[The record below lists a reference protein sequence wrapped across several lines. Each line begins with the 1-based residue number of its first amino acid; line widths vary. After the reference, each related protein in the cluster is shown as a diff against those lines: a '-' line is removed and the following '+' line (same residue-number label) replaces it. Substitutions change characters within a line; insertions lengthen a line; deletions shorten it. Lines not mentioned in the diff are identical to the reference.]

1 MNYLTDKLETNGA
14 FVRPTTRLGRK
25 LIARCLRKPFPG
37 ELPGDEKDRFAG
49 IAAGEF
55 SAVRMMD
62 AMKEWSPT
70 GDERA
75 CIPFFCDEARD
86 GYGSRAYHEIFD
98 RLRLEDRWRCW
109 CQFYGIKKETS
120 AWPRYFEIRGGACF
134 SRVLA
139 RKTWHHSQ
147 AVFEFEMAQKEQEEC
162 AEIATHP
169 GWRITNKDKATAET
183 LRAAAKREREKQQRH
198 VDELRNV
205 WRDRERKELDR
216 MIEVMD
222 TFRGSPQRRSRRSK
236 RAQLRALGITA

>member
-1 MNYLTDKLETNGA
+1 
-14 FVRPTTRLGRK
+14 
-25 LIARCLRKPFPG
+25 
-37 ELPGDEKDRFAG
+37 
-49 IAAGEF
+49 
-55 SAVRMMD
+55 
-62 AMKEWSPT
+62 
-70 GDERA
+70 
-75 CIPFFCDEARD
+75 
-86 GYGSRAYHEIFD
+86 
-98 RLRLEDRWRCW
+98 
-109 CQFYGIKKETS
+109 
-120 AWPRYFEIRGGACF
+120 
-134 SRVLA
+134 
-139 RKTWHHSQ
+139 
-147 AVFEFEMAQKEQEEC
+147 MAQKEQEEC